1 MAYSYIAVIRKL
13 AIAVGLVFAPIEAK
27 LGATL
32 ALVVLDFGLGLWAA
46 KKAGTPITSNR
57 MRDTVG
63 KLLGYELAI
72 AVGFIAEHYL
82 TGDKLPIADIAN
94 TYVALTECTSC
105 LENLNVIT
113 GKDLLGT
120 IITKLNSLK

>member
-1 MAYSYIAVIRKL
+1 MWKNLLIAI
-13 AIAVGLVFAPIEAK
+13 GLVFAPIEAK

-32 ALVVLDFGLGLWAA
+32 VLVILDFILGIWAA
-46 KKAGTPITSNR
+46 KKAGIPITSNR

-72 AVGFIAEHYL
+72 AVGYIAEHYI
-82 TGDKLPIADIAN
+82 TGDKLPITDIAN
-94 TYVALTECTSC
+94 AYVALTECTSC
-105 LENLNVIT
+105 LENLNTIT
-113 GKDLLGT
+113 GRDILGA